1 MSPSPDKTA
10 SEPGT
15 LLSRIK
21 TPVVLLLGFLLA
33 LGGYYFLYA
42 QKKTTYLVGRNFRLL
57 ATMGDEVRDSV
68 QSYAKFLES
77 QGNEKI
83 KGLETFNCPEKRPG
97 SGSLI
102 QLAKPENPIEIAVFN
117 KGLCARL
124 APDQIFK
131 PIFDPSSKGT
141 FDRVLLARENG
152 EVFFQSGASDLR
164 ISRLD
169 PLIEKSGAKD
179 SKPTDTVFAAASYRD
194 VEIGGK
200 KYKLFIQP
208 VDLPIGTSFAGG
220 AHETWLLCGLVTADK
235 FVYKSL
241 AVPSTLL
248 LVILAGLL
256 LAALSWPLVRLR
268 LIGERQR
275 VRVFDVLLLGICSL
289 LGVAILTLFL
299 LDVHAYAELQDAAE
313 EQLRVFADQMAEN
326 ITLEIKAAHLQIQE
340 LESRLPQGPPAPT
353 FAWTDFSLVD
363 SDGQQQ
369 LKWSGEG
376 KTRPHLKVED
386 RPYFQHARDG
396 KEMWTLSGPKGG
408 AIGPFYL
415 ESVTAR
421 TTLQQQ
427 AVLAER
433 VIPSLRGHYV
443 VATLAIPMRSVIKP
457 ILPPGFEFAVIDD
470 KGLVLFHSHPY
481 RNNVENFFTEADED
495 QHLHSAV
502 FARRGEP
509 IHVRYFGKDYMA
521 RSQPVQD
528 LPWTVVALRNEE
540 QLREL
545 NMEWVVTTALFLLL
559 PTVPLVL
566 ALLAIAIARPGYRAP
581 WIWPDSHRTADYSS
595 LAALLG
601 LYGLAF
607 GIVIYRL
614 SGVFQLLVLAWT
626 LPFFAL
632 LASYVRLRGSAAAE
646 GRRKIAVGLGFLSL
660 FALLLWAL
668 SADAPHDAH
677 PALDR
682 ALAVAFAVLILS
694 TFLPLL
700 RRPGWLRRV
709 KESPPKPLVRTYPV
723 AALLLL
729 VLTVILPTVAV
740 FKAVHRLELYSFI
753 RYGQLKLARA
763 LDGDRTPQDLGF
775 YGAAFFSTRAVQDQ
789 DETVPGPCDDG
800 GPLNGPARSGE
811 KLAGELPELLE
822 GLLPHFSLHSTEM
835 RELLHDRATDCSWD
849 SHQVAET
856 TMDLHSR
863 GDSGPDLHL
872 RSDFAAVLTPGLG
885 QMGIGGLTVSVGL
898 ALLFGA
904 LLSRLVLFIAR
915 RLFLLDLLEPLWS
928 VAEGTLAPVAGRN
941 LFVVRKSPLSAAE
954 VEASR
959 LECFDLRMVE
969 PEGEAW
975 TNRCQELLDS
985 GRDVLMTGFEH
996 RLSDPAFNARKLEL
1010 IDRLVELRE
1019 RTVVVVS
1026 GVSPRHL
1033 LARERRDASAAAG
1046 GSPATAERWRI
1057 LLSSFTL
1064 VEEGLRRPAQNGKA
1078 GSPWGEVL
1086 RWIRIRRPQELA
1098 EATDI
1103 QSPVLREEAVND
1115 PFLLQIARGLDP
1127 LRHRMDG
1134 EQLLEELGERAEGYY
1149 FTVWESCSDDEKVV
1163 LQHLAQEGL
1172 INEKNRKVV
1181 RRLMARG
1188 LIRRDPS
1195 FRLPNESF
1203 RRFACS
1209 IPCRCQVTSLEQKA
1223 APSAWDRFQW
1233 PFLAVLTASIAF
1245 FFATQQELL
1254 DSTLAMATGLTA
1266 GLPMVT
1272 KLMDFLGGRK
1282 SAAPK

>member
-1 MSPSPDKTA
+1 MSPSPDKAA

-15 LLSRIK
+15 LLSKVK

-33 LGGYYFLYA
+33 LAGYYFLYA

-77 QGNEKI
+77 QGNEKTDEKI
-83 KGLETFNCPEKRPG
+83 KGLERVPCVEKRPETG
-97 SGSLI
+97 PMIRLTKS
-102 QLAKPENPIEIAVFN
+102 ENPIEIAVFN
-117 KGLCARL
+117 KGVCARL

-131 PIFDPSSKGT
+131 PIFDPSSKGA

-179 SKPTDTVFAAASYRD
+179 SKPIATVFAAASYRN

-200 KYKLFIQP
+200 EYKLFIQP
-208 VDLPIGTSFAGG
+208 VDLPIGTSFAGN

-241 AVPSTLL
+241 AVPSSLL

-289 LGVAILTLFL
+289 LGVAILTLTL
-299 LDVHAYAELQDAAE
+299 LDFHAYTQLQDAAE
-313 EQLRVFADQMAEN
+313 EQLQVFADQMARN
-326 ITLEIKAAHLQIQE
+326 ISREIETAHRHLQE
-340 LESRLPQGPPAPT
+340 LERRLPQGPPAPT
-353 FAWTDFSLVD
+353 SAWADFSLID
-363 SDGQQQ
+363 SKGQQQ
-369 LKWSGEG
+369 FKQSGDG
-376 KTRPHLKVED
+376 KTRPRLNVED
-386 RPYFQHARDG
+386 RPYFQHARDS
-396 KEMWTLSGPKGG
+396 KEMWTLSGPKGDV
-408 AIGPFYL
+408 IGPFYL

-421 TTLQQQ
+421 TTLRPV
-427 AVLAER
+427 AVLAEPILDEKNQVR
-433 VIPSLRGHYV
+433 A

-470 KGLVLFHSHPY
+470 KGLVLFHSHSY
-481 RNNVENFFTEADED
+481 RNNVENFFTETDED
-495 QHLHSAV
+495 QHLRSAV

-509 IHVRYFGKDYMA
+509 LHVHYFGKDYMA
-521 RSQPVQD
+521 RTQPVQG

-540 QLREL
+540 PLREL

-566 ALLAIAIARPGYRAP
+566 ALLVIAIARPGYRAP

-668 SADAPHDAH
+668 FTDVPYDAVYPS
-677 PALDR
+677 LDR
-682 ALAVAFAVLILS
+682 TLAAAFAILILS
-694 TFLPLL
+694 TFLPVLPRPAWM
-700 RRPGWLRRV
+700 RREG
-709 KESPPKPLVRTYPV
+709 SPPKPLIRTYPM

-729 VLTVILPTVAV
+729 ALTVILPAVAV

-763 LDGDRTPQDLGF
+763 LDGEQTPQDLGF
-775 YGAAFFSTRAVQDQ
+775 YGAAFFSTQTVQGR
-789 DETVPGPCDDG
+789 DETAPGFCDDV
-800 GPLNGPARSGE
+800 PVSGPARTGG

-822 GLLPHFSLHSTEM
+822 GLLPHYSLHSAEM
-835 RELLHDRATDCSWD
+835 RELLHDHATDCSWD

-863 GDSGPDLHL
+863 GGSGPDLHL
-872 RSDFAAVLTPGLG
+872 RSEFAAVLTPRLG
-885 QMGIGGLTVSVGL
+885 QMGIGSLSVSVGL

-959 LECFDLRMVE
+959 LECFDLRAVE

-1026 GVSPRHL
+1026 GVSPRQL
-1033 LARERRDASAAAG
+1033 LARERRDASAAG
-1046 GSPATAERWRI
+1046 ESPATGERWRI

-1086 RWIRIRRPQELA
+1086 RWVRRQPKPE
-1098 EATDI
+1098 ESPDI
-1103 QSPVLREEAVND
+1103 HSPVLREEGGND
-1115 PFLLQIARGLDP
+1115 PFLLQIAKGLDP
-1127 LRHRMDG
+1127 LRDRMDG

-1149 FTVWESCSDDEKVV
+1149 FTVWESCSDPEKVV

-1209 IPCRCQVTSLEQKA
+1209 PLCRCQVAALEQRA

-1266 GLPMVT
+1266 GLPTVT